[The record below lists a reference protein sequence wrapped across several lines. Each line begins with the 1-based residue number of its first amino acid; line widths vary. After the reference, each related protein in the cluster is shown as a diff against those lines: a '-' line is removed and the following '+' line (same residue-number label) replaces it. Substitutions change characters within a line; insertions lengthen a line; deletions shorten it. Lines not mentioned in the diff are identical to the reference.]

1 MHRKRFDTLHNS
13 LATSLFARNF
23 CFRLGKVGQWS
34 LDSNVLSINPET
46 TGRPFCGFR
55 MSSDVAG
62 GRKKTICH
70 PRFPVQLPWTLP
82 VHVQVKNP
90 SLRCSSIFG

>member
-1 MHRKRFDTLHNS
+1 MIYLLSCCPGIGWGTTIQDLVLDFHVSRF
-13 LATSLFARNF
+13 
-23 CFRLGKVGQWS
+23 
-34 LDSNVLSINPET
+34 NPET
-46 TGRPFCGFR
+46 TGRPFCGFQ
-55 MSSDVAG
+55 MSSNVAG

-70 PRFPVQLPWTLP
+70 PRFPVQLSWTLP

>member
-1 MHRKRFDTLHNS
+1 VYQGEV
-13 LATSLFARNF
+13 ATFSVSK
-23 CFRLGKVGQWS
+23 GKLQYIIE
-34 LDSNVLSINPET
+34 LSVNLET

-70 PRFPVQLPWTLP
+70 PRFPVQLSWTLP